1 MQKKSSSQLIEQ
13 GVPLSLTVISFLFF
27 SSLIY
32 IVIILLNRIGT
43 QNILTKIYISDVL
56 IGITIYLKTSVD
68 FAIFIG
74 NLMSSYPGWKNRIAI
89 EIGTAGGNA
98 LGTII
103 ILIIW
108 NFFRSVEWLLA
119 LMILIAAL
127 VLFKLAQDGLEHTG
141 EKGKNLP
148 RLFQPSAHIIELF
161 LNRIN
166 KITHPILSRI
176 LPNISMRPDISKTW
190 TGLFIS
196 SLSVPFIL
204 GLDDFAGYVPIFNIV
219 NVFGFSIGVLFG
231 HMILNIFLFISP
243 QRTIKVVKHPLVSF
257 FGSIAFIL
265 LGLWGLYEV
274 VRILFSH

>member
-1 MQKKSSSQLIEQ
+1 MRKKNNPLIEQ
-13 GVPLSLTVISFLFF
+13 GIPLSLTVISFLFF
-27 SSLIY
+27 CSIIY
-32 IVIILLNRIGT
+32 IVIILLNKV
-43 QNILTKIYISDVL
+43 NNVDILTKIYFGDVL
-56 IGITIYLKTSVD
+56 VGITIYLKTSVD

-119 LMILIAAL
+119 LMILLAAI

-141 EKGKNLP
+141 EKGRNLP
-148 RLFQPSAHIIELF
+148 AVLQSSERIIELLLHTINNITRPI
-161 LNRIN
+161 LNRI
-166 KITHPILSRI
+166 
-176 LPNISMRPDISKTW
+176 LPQISMKPGISKTW

-219 NVFGFSIGVLFG
+219 NVLGFSVGVLLG

-243 QRTIKVVKHPLVSF
+243 DRTIKVVKNPLVSF

-265 LGLWGLYEV
+265 LGVWGLYEV
-274 VRILFSH
+274 VRILFGH